1 MTHPNPF
8 TPLIARGDL
17 LLTAMCQIAQAGRV
31 DPNTYSDLW
40 ASGRRA
46 LALRF
51 GVRPD
56 GSTQWPADARRD
68 ALVECYLEATT

>member
-1 MTHPNPF
+1 MSNPF
-8 TPLIARGDL
+8 APLIARGDL

-31 DPNTYSDLW
+31 DPVTYSDLW

-51 GVRPD
+51 GVHPD

-68 ALVECYLEATT
+68 ALVECYLEATS